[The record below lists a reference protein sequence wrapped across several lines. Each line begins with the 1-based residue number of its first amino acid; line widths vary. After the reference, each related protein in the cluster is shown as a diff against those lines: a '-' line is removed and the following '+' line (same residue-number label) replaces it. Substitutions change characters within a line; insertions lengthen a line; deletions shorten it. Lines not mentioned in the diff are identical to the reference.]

1 MVALRSLVLPA
12 TILYIGRFVI
22 FFLNQQVVDI
32 FYR

>member
-12 TILYIGRFVI
+12 TIYTVVVVS